1 MELGLKSKGRRMP
14 TLTRQ
19 PGTWRC
25 ALVIGESAGVV
36 TAMAAEQG
44 VRIPEMD
51 VDHLQDT
58 LEAWGVPRRSQ

>member
-14 TLTRQ
+14 TLTEQ
-19 PGTWRC
+19 PGTWRR

-51 VDHLQDT
+51 VDRLQDT
-58 LEAWGVPRRSQ
+58 LEARSVPRRSQ